1 MFETIPAIHKMPGAR
16 RPFLSILLVLLLSTV
31 ATCSAQ
37 DPLDYVRAEAF
48 VKQSQ
53 WDSGIELLHHIL
65 KAEPRN
71 LKALNLLGIALTGK
85 GDLAGANREFQHALQ
100 IQPRFYPALQNLAIN
115 ELAMKDAAAA
125 ERHFTA
131 ALKLAPR
138 NSVVHVYLGEIAYS
152 RQDYKNAAS
161 HLSQAGPPFQQ
172 PGTTAHLVQSYLK
185 TDQAEAAL
193 DLSHKLDKNAL
204 GVKAQFSLGLALA
217 QHELFVEAI
226 PYFEL
231 VRQSFPDS
239 YDAGFNLANCY
250 VQAKQYP
257 LAIEVLHA
265 LKERGH
271 KTAEL
276 DNLLGEAFEGNQQ
289 VNQAIEALREATLIA
304 PEDENNY
311 IDLSALCID
320 HEAFDLGLE
329 VLNVGLH
336 YRPESDRLVFQRGL
350 LYAMQGHF
358 DLADQDFQLASRL
371 APEKNLSY
379 VGLGVSYMQ
388 TGNLP
393 EAVRILRERSKE
405 KPNDATLQYLLG
417 EALIRSGVSPGEA
430 QFAEAKAALEQ
441 SVKLSQTFAPSR
453 MELGKLKLREGRVG
467 EAVELL
473 EKARSLD
480 PKDQAAYSQLASA
493 YRRQGKPELAA
504 AMLSTLTKLNEEDRV
519 KESRGRVRLVKENP
533 SAKDQNP

>member
-1 MFETIPAIHKMPGAR
+1 MHSNYRLPLT
-16 RPFLSILLVLLLSTV
+16 ILLVLLLS
-31 ATCSAQ
+31 SA
-37 DPLDYVRAEAF
+37 PLCFAQEPPDYVRAEAF

-53 WDSGIELLHHIL
+53 WDAGIEILQHIL

-85 GDLAGANREFQHALQ
+85 GDLVGANREFQRALR

-115 ELAMKDAAAA
+115 ELTLKDAAAA
-125 ERHFTA
+125 ERHFNA
-131 ALKLAPR
+131 ALQLAPHD
-138 NSVVHVYLGEIAYS
+138 SVVHAYLGEIAYS
-152 RQDYKNAAS
+152 RQDYENAAT
-161 HLSQAGPPFQQ
+161 HLSQAGPLLQQ
-172 PGTTAHLVQSYLK
+172 PGTTAHLVRSYLETEK
-185 TDQAEAAL
+185 AKAAL
-193 DLSHKLDKNAL
+193 ELLRKLDKNAL
-204 GVKAQFSLGLALA
+204 GTKAQFGFGLALA
-217 QHELFVEAI
+217 QHELFAEAI

-250 VQAKQYP
+250 VQAKQFP
-257 LAIEVLHA
+257 KAIEVLRA
-265 LKERGH
+265 LKEGGH

-276 DNLLGEAFEGNQQ
+276 DNLLGEAYEGNQQ
-289 VNQAIEALREATLIA
+289 VDEAIEALREATLIA

-336 YRPESDRLVFQRGL
+336 YRPQSDRLVFQRGL

-358 DLADQDFQLASRL
+358 DLADQDFQLASKL

-393 EAVRILRERSKE
+393 EAVRILRERTKE
-405 KPNDATLQYLLG
+405 KPNDSTLQYLLG
-417 EALIRSGVSPGEA
+417 EALMRSGVSPGDP
-430 QFAEAKAALEQ
+430 QFAEAKSAFEQ
-441 SVKLSQTFAPSR
+441 SARLSQTFAPSR
-453 MELGKLKLREGRVG
+453 VELAKLYLRENRVD
-467 EAVELL
+467 EAVALL

-480 PKDQAAYSQLASA
+480 PKDKAAYSQLAIA

-504 AMLSTLTKLNEEDRV
+504 AMLSTLARLNDEDRV
-519 KESRGRVRLVKENP
+519 KESRGRVRLVKED
-533 SAKDQNP
+533 SSVKDQNP